1 MDVLTRLN
9 ELLKQ
14 NNWSRYRLAKECG
27 LSEETLTNIFR
38 RGTMPTLGTLQ
49 IICEGFKISLSQFFA
64 EDEMI
69 EMSAEMKELFDNW
82 KFLTPK
88 QKDAVLGVIKA
99 MKSDTDS

>member
-99 MKSDTDS
+99 MRNEK

>member
-69 EMSAEMKELFDNW
+69 EMSAEMKELFENW

-88 QKDAVLGVIKA
+88 QKDAVLEVIKA
-99 MKSDTDS
+99 MRNEK

>member
-1 MDVLTRLN
+1 MDVLARLN

-49 IICEGFKISLSQFFA
+49 IICDGFRISLSQFFA
-64 EDEMI
+64 EDEMV
-69 EMSAEMKELFDNW
+69 ELNDEMKELFDSW
-82 KFLTPK
+82 KYLTPK
-88 QKDAVLGVIKA
+88 QKDAVLQVMKA
-99 MKSDTDS
+99 MQSDKQK

>member
-27 LSEETLTNIFR
+27 LSEETLTTIFR
-38 RGTMPTLGTLQ
+38 RGSMPTLGTLQ

-69 EMSAEMKELFDNW
+69 EMSAEMKELFENW

-88 QKDAVLGVIKA
+88 QKDAVLEVIKA
-99 MKSDTDS
+99 MRNEK

>member
-69 EMSAEMKELFDNW
+69 EMSAEMKELFENW

-88 QKDAVLGVIKA
+88 QQDAVLEVIKA
-99 MKSDTDS
+99 MRNEK